1 MAFLYGASFEDVT
14 ISTAGA
20 HDCFELLPA
29 AGRPCVIHAISL
41 SQNTDIQDAGEFM
54 ARVKLIRGFT
64 GSGSGGTAATEF
76 ALDPSA
82 PTATAT
88 VETNNTTVAATGTG
102 TEMWS
107 EAFNVRTGWLWLP
120 TPEMRIKVR
129 NAELF
134 LVRLA
139 AQLTS
144 AVDMSGTMYW
154 EEL

>member
-1 MAFLYGASFEDVT
+1 MAFMYGASFEDVT
-14 ISTAGA
+14 VSTAGA
-20 HDCFELLPA
+20 HDVFELLPA
-29 AGRPCVIHAISL
+29 AGRPCVIHCISL
-41 SQNTDIQDAGEFM
+41 SQNTDVGDAAEFM
-54 ARVKLIRGFT
+54 ARVKIIRGFT
-64 GSGSGGTAATEF
+64 GSGSGGSAATEF

-82 PTATAT
+82 PANTAA

-102 TEMWS
+102 TELWS

-129 NAELF
+129 NAEL
-134 LVRLA
+134 LVVRFP

-144 AVDMSGTMYW
+144 AVDLSGTMYW

>member
-1 MAFLYGASFEDVT
+1 VGFIYGASFEDVT
-14 ISTAGA
+14 VSTAGA

-29 AGRPCVIHAISL
+29 AGRPCVIHCISL

-64 GSGSGGTAATEF
+64 GSGSGGSAATEYSF
-76 ALDPSA
+76 DPSA
-82 PTATAT
+82 PTNTAA
-88 VETNNTTVAATGTG
+88 VETNNTTVAGTGTG

-107 EAFNVRTGWLWLP
+107 ETFNVRTGWLYLP
-120 TPEMRIKVR
+120 TPETRIKVR
-129 NAELF
+129 NNELF
-134 LVRLA
+134 LVRFP

-144 AVDMSGTMYW
+144 AVDLSGTMIW